1 MRVHGDV
8 VSAIG
13 AGGKGEHG
21 HHHVHHRRD
30 EGGQGGQGQACQ
42 GDHQEEDVFKKIVLW
57 HIVVVYFF
65 FDREHLV
72 GWKLTT
78 CPHPGPTDQED
89 GHGAEDEEGGDGS
102 RAEEGQGW
110 ATESCLQCAHFVTHS
125 AISNPR
131 QI

>member
-1 MRVHGDV
+1 MRVHSDV

-42 GDHQEEDVFKKIVLW
+42 GDHQEEDVFKQIVLW
-57 HIVVVYFF
+57 HIVVAYFL
-65 FDREHLV
+65 DREHLV
-72 GWKLTT
+72 GLKLIT
-78 CPHPGPTDQED
+78 CSHPGPTDQED

-102 RAEEGQGW
+102 PAEESQSG
-110 ATESCLQCAHFVTHS
+110 ATESCLQCAHFVTHPD
-125 AISNPR
+125 ISNPR